1 MTKTP
6 EELTKEWKA
15 GKLEDG
21 LYYILL
27 ENGKTPIPLIYC
39 QN

>member
-15 GKLEDG
+15 ATFTKGKYVKKRG
-21 LYYILL
+21 QI
-27 ENGKTPIPLIYC
+27 
-39 QN
+39 

>member
-15 GKLEDG
+15 GKLKDG
-21 LYYILL
+21 AYYIQT
-27 ENGKTPIPLIYC
+27 EVADD
-39 QN
+39 